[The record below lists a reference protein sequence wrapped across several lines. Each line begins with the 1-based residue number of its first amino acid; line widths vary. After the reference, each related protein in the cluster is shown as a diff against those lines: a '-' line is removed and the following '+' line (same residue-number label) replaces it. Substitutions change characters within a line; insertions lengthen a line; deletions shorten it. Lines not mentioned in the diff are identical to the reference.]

1 MASSS
6 PDRKRPR
13 LTSPKH
19 SPNASNYGLSNTA
32 RWCSLDPNSDGLF
45 WDKSKVKS
53 FLSDDELGNTT
64 KMRDVI
70 HGIDISLASRF
81 HPLLFD
87 NEALAS
93 ETAKIRSLAFLRRLS
108 DGDGLYT
115 YRTWSVAKKRI
126 LALGVRD
133 LYLAAMSGSL
143 DPAEQELLNKVVDI
157 VDDSPDV
164 GCVEVDGMTISF
176 YPSAAFKT
184 VKFVEDLDKKVR
196 DRQDVIPFF
205 AQVLGTPKL
214 FAVFVDPIE
223 LSFHNFENIVPLDRW
238 LEAQLSRTSSA
249 EQTMD
254 LCLTDIESVRPS
266 TDLWTLKLGGE
277 DSAILRRLAALDL
290 YTAPLNKAS
299 RGGERFIFN
308 SALLSKALT
317 STIKTSG
324 ILSRLKP
331 DPSSFAFVNYVFR
344 CNRFQPGDAPFKSHL
359 DTPYYD
365 SARSQVSRYT
375 LLVYL
380 SPGSNDAG
388 VLEVNDTTLTTISD
402 DITCVIFPQHH
413 IHSGRP
419 FLSTT
424 KLFLRTELIFTDLSL
439 SKKKLKSPQIASLFS
454 SACYLTSHVSA
465 ANLPFATELDAQ
477 AHALFERANA
487 FHWTLDQPTPPP
499 PPLCLHKRYQAIP
512 FLTNGHDYWFPTLPG
527 LALPDCAL
535 LAFLDYYNVKLSS
548 RPFRSLLTT
557 TTTSTPITTTPTAL
571 HYLHTHLPPPNS
583 SEPTTLP
590 RLTPPSLTPLFRT
603 APHLPFHPR
612 PKPSWLD
619 PDEDSDD
626 EDTPGCCPMHTWCTF
641 DAWTNDDVAAEYQT
655 CIEFCKQ
662 QIYGAG
668 PAVVLGK
675 EGVVLNERCVRV
687 EGERVCFVTDGE
699 ERGGVNFAACWGDA
713 EEMGPELFVGVGG
726 EVEGV
731 RGVVPPARWT
741 GVGGEEGGWHLV
753 VDFWRNG
760 EFLVWLFFSRGM
772 RTDLWVLLDWVVDVQ
787 ERKVAVPVITNE
799 VPEEVE
805 EEHLGGKYW
814 QRVRELAGDEGEKRG
829 ELKGSYWTREQD
841 ELVSEDDDD
850 DDGKD
855 QYDSDSPASEESEG
869 GDEEDNQDSGGSETE
884 D

>member
-70 HGIDISLASRF
+70 HGIDISLASQF

-176 YPSAAFKT
+176 YPSAAFKA
-184 VKFVEDLDKKVR
+184 VKFVEGLDKKAR
-196 DRQDVIPFF
+196 GRQDVIPFF
-205 AQVLGTPKL
+205 AQVLDTPKL

-238 LEAQLSRTSSA
+238 LEAQLSRTSST

-254 LCLTDIESVRPS
+254 LCLTDMESVRPS

-277 DSAILRRLAALDL
+277 NSAILRRLAALEL
-290 YTAPLNKAS
+290 YTAPLNKVS

-324 ILSRLKP
+324 ILSRLEP

-380 SPGSNDAG
+380 SPGINGAG
-388 VLEVNDTTLTTISD
+388 VLQVNDTTLTTVSD

-439 SKKKLKSPQIASLFS
+439 SKKKHKSPQIASVFS

-487 FHWTLDQPTPPP
+487 FHWTIDQPTPPP

-583 SEPTTLP
+583 SEPTTLT

-641 DAWTNDDVAAEYQT
+641 DAWTNDDVAVEYKT

-687 EGERVCFVTDGE
+687 EGERVWFVTDGE

-760 EFLVWLFFSRGM
+760 EFLVWLFLSRGM

-805 EEHLGGKYW
+805 EEHIGGKYW

-850 DDGKD
+850 DGGKD
-855 QYDSDSPASEESEG
+855 EHDSDSPASEESEG